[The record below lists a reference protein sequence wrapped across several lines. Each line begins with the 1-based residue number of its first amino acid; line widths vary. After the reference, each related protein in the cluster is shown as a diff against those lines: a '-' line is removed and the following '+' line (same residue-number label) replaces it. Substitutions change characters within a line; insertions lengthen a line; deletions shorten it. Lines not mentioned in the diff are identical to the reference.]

1 MRHALRPGVNAWLA
15 LIISTCL
22 NSLALAQ
29 NETHETDPVVP
40 ATQATQPGEI
50 RSLSRDVRSLVADT
64 RGQDSD
70 IRALADAARDM
81 AAQNSSISVSEKKD
95 GLRVAILGDVLFDF
109 DRSTIRPKAAGT
121 LRQIAEL
128 LGKLPDGNK
137 ALIIEGHTD
146 AKGSASYNKKLSLQR
161 AESVRNWLVKKSGEH
176 TVRIQ
181 VRGLGAE
188 QPVADNTKA
197 DGSDNPDGR
206 QRNRRVEFVF
216 PNTPAH

>member
-1 MRHALRPGVNAWLA
+1 MRHALRLGVNAWLA
-15 LIISTCL
+15 LITSTCL

-29 NETHETDPVVP
+29 DETHGTDSAAP
-40 ATQATQPGEI
+40 ATQATQPAEI
-50 RSLSRDVRSLVADT
+50 RSLSRDIRSLVADT
-64 RGQDSD
+64 RGQDTD

-81 AAQNSSISVSEKKD
+81 AAQDSSISVSEKKD

-109 DRSTIRPKAAGT
+109 DQSAIRPKATRT
-121 LRQIAEL
+121 LKQIVPL

-146 AKGSASYNKKLSLQR
+146 AKGSASYNKKLSLKR
-161 AESVRNWLVKKSGEH
+161 AESVRNWLAKQGGEH
-176 TVRIQ
+176 AVRIQ

-188 QPVADNTKA
+188 HPVADNTKA
-197 DGSDNPDGR
+197 DGSDNPEGR

-216 PNTPAH
+216 PNTPAR